1 MEERGEEGGG
11 GEEEIIKKK
20 RRSGMKK
27 KERERRKKI
36 NLTAEDHQKKYRC
49 NQIPVK
55 TLSKF
60 PNITV

>member
-1 MEERGEEGGG
+1 
-11 GEEEIIKKK
+11 
-20 RRSGMKK
+20 MKK
-27 KERERRKKI
+27 KERERKKI

-55 TLSKF
+55 TLKF